1 MKPNAPF
8 RGLQKDISEMITTI
22 FMIVRSQAVRL
33 PREFRLPGRL
43 AKIRRWGDGIL
54 LEPIKPSKWPKGY
67 FEKVKI
73 KDSAFE
79 RQTQGDLPPAPVFGK

>member
-1 MKPNAPF
+1 MHHVQ
-8 RGLQKDISEMITTI
+8 GLSSK
-22 FMIVRSQAVRL
+22 RL
-33 PREFRLPGRL
+33 SPCVANHDLHDWGVSSRQLAEEFQLPGRL

-79 RQTQGDLPPAPVFGK
+79 RQPQGDLPPAHQY

>member
-1 MKPNAPF
+1 MKPNAP
-8 RGLQKDISEMITTI
+8 L
-22 FMIVRSQAVRL
+22 L
-33 PREFRLPGRL
+33 PWSPKGYLGNDNHDLHDWEVSSRPLAEGIPVPGRL

-54 LEPIKPSKWPKGY
+54 LEPIKPSKWPNGY

-79 RQTQGDLPPAPVFGK
+79 RQP

>member
-1 MKPNAPF
+1 
-8 RGLQKDISEMITTI
+8 MITTI
-22 FMIVRSQAVRL
+22 FMIGRSQAVRL

-43 AKIRRWGDGIL
+43 ANIRRWGDGIL

-79 RQTQGDLPPAPVFGK
+79 RQRVHDKKVGLQAAAAQKSSNRPEI

>member
-1 MKPNAPF
+1 
-8 RGLQKDISEMITTI
+8 MITTI
-22 FMIVRSQAVRL
+22 FMIGGSQAVRL

-67 FEKVKI
+67 L
-73 KDSAFE
+73 DSAFE
-79 RQTQGDLPPAPVFGK
+79 RQPQGDLPSTPVFGK